1 MRIIPDNQN
10 NALLIYATAAEDD
23 RIDAMLNKIDIAP
36 VEVRIDATIAE
47 VDLDGALQYG
57 TQFFFKSGGIN
68 AVLSQGSTS
77 ALDASFPGFVLSG
90 HNGDGA
96 PLAISLLQ
104 SVTKVDVLSSPE
116 LMVLDGQPAS
126 LQVGNLVPYLTQTSQ
141 DTLTSGSPVINSID
155 YRETG
160 VILQVTPQ
168 VGSDGLVT
176 LDIAQEVSSVQ
187 PNVTTAGI
195 NSPTFSER
203 AVTSRVSVQ
212 DGQTIGLAGLIMD
225 SDSHANQ
232 GIPFVKNIPLLGD
245 LFATQNNQRTRT
257 ELLVLITPHV
267 MRTQQD
273 AADLTADMRAAL
285 PNAAAVPAELQTQ
298 PFAGGADP
306 DAALRAQIP
315 P

>member
-1 MRIIPDNQN
+1 
-10 NALLIYATAAEDD
+10 
-23 RIDAMLNKIDIAP
+23 
-36 VEVRIDATIAE
+36 
-47 VDLDGALQYG
+47 
-57 TQFFFKSGGIN
+57 
-68 AVLSQGSTS
+68 
-77 ALDASFPGFVLSG
+77 
-90 HNGDGA
+90 
-96 PLAISLLQ
+96 
-104 SVTKVDVLSSPE
+104 VDVLSSPE